1 MNIELNTI
9 PRRRDPSPWGT
20 IDQVE
25 RLADGVYRVH
35 TAGHGGIWLSPERR
49 DRLASESPWVANLF
63 RNVPAYCD
71 KPTWWEEDCEALI
84 PIFIWLDE
92 MPAQYR
98 STPASKV
105 ASMITS
111 IYGIEVAA

>member
-1 MNIELNTI
+1 MNFELNTI

-25 RLADGVYRVH
+25 RLAEGIYRVH
-35 TAGHGGIWLSPERR
+35 TSGHGGIWLSLERR
-49 DRLASESPWVANLF
+49 EKLASESPWVADLF